1 MEKQALRHAWLI
13 MTHGDLPILEKQLRF
28 LDSSRGDFY
37 LHIDKKA
44 GPIDE
49 ERLRSIPR
57 RSAVTL
63 LPRRSVSWGHFSQI
77 QCELDLL
84 RAALPEKYDYY
95 HLLSGVDVPIKSRGY
110 IEGYFET
117 RPGVNY
123 LNVEDAAAREGY
135 VDRIRFYYP
144 FQRLNIRNR
153 VLRLA
158 LRRLTVALERPFID
172 RTKALPPGTVIQ
184 KGANWFS
191 ITHSLA
197 EYVLSREEE
206 IRRVFRSTSCGDEIF
221 MQTLVANSDFRD
233 TLPSDLCG
241 LDHRNCLRYIDWYRG
256 KPYVFTDGDYEEL
269 IAAPE
274 PYLFARKFSYRD
286 APGVVDALFEHFGGP
301 EGGDDTP

>member
-1 MEKQALRHAWLI
+1 MEKRALRHAWLI

-28 LDSSRGDFY
+28 LDSRQADFY
-37 LHIDKKA
+37 LHIDRKA
-44 GPIDE
+44 GEVDE
-49 ERLRSIPR
+49 EHLRSIPR
-57 RSAVTL
+57 HSSVTI

-84 RAALPEKYDYY
+84 RAALPGKYDYY
-95 HLLSGVDVPIKSRGY
+95 HLLSGVDVPIKPRTY
-110 IEGYFET
+110 IESYFEP
-117 RPGVNY
+117 RAGQNF
-123 LNVEDAAAREGY
+123 LNVEDAVAREGY

-144 FQRLNIRNR
+144 FQKLNIRNR
-153 VLRLA
+153 ALRLF

-172 RTKALPPGTVIQ
+172 RTKALPPGTVIR

-206 IRRVFRSTSCGDEIF
+206 IRSVFRFSSCGDELF
-221 MQTLVANSDFRD
+221 LQTLVANSDFRD

-256 KPYVFTDGDYEEL
+256 KPYVFTDRDYEEL
-269 IAAPE
+269 LSAGE
-274 PYLFARKFSYRD
+274 PYLFARKFSYKD
-286 APGVVDALFEHFGGP
+286 SPWVIDTLFEHFGKP
-301 EGGDDTP
+301 EGGDDAP